1 MAIDLAVEL
10 IQATVQLE
18 QPQGDGTRTVGTGF
32 LIASTGPDGQ
42 PQTVLVT
49 ANHVFQTMPG
59 QTARI
64 GFRISNPDGSWSYSP
79 QPFRIRDD
87 QGHELWTHHP
97 SRDVAAITIKAPP
110 EFAKAALP
118 ESYLAG
124 DDTFGRYQV
133 NPGDEMMALGFPR
146 GLSANSAGFPILRA
160 GRVASYP
167 LAPAKVYPTFLL
179 DFAVFPGNS
188 GGPVFISRSGLASP
202 PAVTQASSPMVTPAA
217 DTASSEASS
226 PRAIPPEGFIA
237 GLLTQQVELNNERLE
252 IGIVT
257 HAKYIRE
264 TIDLL
269 KNPLAPSTVADGP
282 TVRGARTAAAEEAT
296 RP

>member
-1 MAIDLAVEL
+1 
-10 IQATVQLE
+10 
-18 QPQGDGTRTVGTGF
+18 
-32 LIASTGPDGQ
+32 
-42 PQTVLVT
+42 
-49 ANHVFQTMPG
+49 
-59 QTARI
+59 
-64 GFRISNPDGSWSYSP
+64 
-79 QPFRIRDD
+79 
-87 QGHELWTHHP
+87 
-97 SRDVAAITIKAPP
+97 
-110 EFAKAALP
+110 
-118 ESYLAG
+118 
-124 DDTFGRYQV
+124 
-133 NPGDEMMALGFPR
+133 
-146 GLSANSAGFPILRA
+146 
-160 GRVASYP
+160 VASYP
-167 LAPAKVYPTFLL
+167 LAPATSFPTFLM
-179 DFAVFPGNS
+179 DFSVFPGNS

>member
-42 PQTVLVT
+42 PATVLVT

-64 GFRISNPDGSWSYSP
+64 GFRISNPVASWISSP
-79 QPFRIRDD
+79 QPFRIPDD
-87 QGHELWTHHP
+87 QGHDMLTHHP

-110 EFAKAALP
+110 EFARAALP
-118 ESYLAG
+118 ESYLAN
-124 DDTFGRYQV
+124 DETFGRYQV

-167 LAPAKVYPTFLL
+167 L
-179 DFAVFPGNS
+179 
-188 GGPVFISRSGLASP
+188 
-202 PAVTQASSPMVTPAA
+202 
-217 DTASSEASS
+217 
-226 PRAIPPEGFIA
+226 
-237 GLLTQQVELNNERLE
+237 
-252 IGIVT
+252 
-257 HAKYIRE
+257 
-264 TIDLL
+264 
-269 KNPLAPSTVADGP
+269 
-282 TVRGARTAAAEEAT
+282 
-296 RP
+296 